1 MPRAPQADAHL
12 VSPRVPPAVNVREL
26 LPFAGATLLAFMLV
40 PIGSH
45 VKWPEYVMALALTLA
60 VIVGT
65 AQTPWQ
71 RVPAAARLVPPA
83 VFLGAAALLRDAGGG
98 FDSGV
103 ATLALLPVFWVALH
117 GSRAGLGVMVL
128 GVGAFLAVPV
138 LAIGGPAY
146 PATALK
152 TRVLF
157 VVVSGLVGATVQRLV
172 DAVRSQAG
180 EGVRR
185 ERELETAAREREVLL
200 ARLERLATTDP
211 LTGVGNRR
219 AWDRGRARARRPP
232 RSSRSPWA
240 CSISTTS
247 RPSTTSMDTRPG
259 TRSSPR
265 QRVHGWPSF
274 APPTGSR
281 ASAARNSQSCL
292 QDVKRR
298 VQRRTV

>member
-1 MPRAPQADAHL
+1 MPLTEGDAASRGRRWRLAQLPQRKADALL

-71 RVPAAARLVPPA
+71 RVPPAARLVPPA
-83 VFLGAAALLRDAGGG
+83 VFLGAAALLRDSGGG

-117 GSRAGLGVMVL
+117 GSRAGLGLTML

-152 TRVLF
+152 TGVLF

-185 ERELETAAREREVLL
+185 ERELE
-200 ARLERLATTDP
+200 
-211 LTGVGNRR
+211 
-219 AWDRGRARARRPP
+219 RRP
-232 RSSRSPWA
+232 
-240 CSISTTS
+240 
-247 RPSTTSMDTRPG
+247 
-259 TRSSPR
+259 
-265 QRVHGWPSF
+265 
-274 APPTGSR
+274 
-281 ASAARNSQSCL
+281 ASARCC
-292 QDVKRR
+292 
-298 VQRRTV
+298 